1 MIITKENYDGM
12 CSLIKHQN
20 DIINAERKVIER
32 LKEEVKQC
40 NKLIGLYEACLS
52 KGIQVDF
59 PDVTGR
65 VKGEAVEPA
74 TDNEFNFDDF

>member
-1 MIITKENYDGM
+1 MIITKEKYDGM

-20 DIINAERKVIER
+20 DILEAQNKVITR
-32 LKEEVKQC
+32 LKEEVNQC
-40 NKLIGLYEACLS
+40 NKLIGLYEACIS

-65 VKGEAVEPA
+65 VKGDTVEPD

>member
-1 MIITKENYDGM
+1 MIITKEKYDGM

-20 DIINAERKVIER
+20 DIIETQSKVITR
-32 LKEEVKQC
+32 LKEEVNQC

-59 PDVTGR
+59 PDVTGQ
-65 VKGEAVEPA
+65 GERRSEVEPG
-74 TDNEFNFDDF
+74 TDSFDFDDF